1 MVPGAPGGDRWAL
14 GDGGCLEPGGDGP
27 EEGTMVAIVPVACG
41 HGWALVM
48 SSRVSTADSVTR
60 PPWSWLVKALL
71 CVGTEAQ

>member
-1 MVPGAPGGDRWAL
+1 
-14 GDGGCLEPGGDGP
+14 
-27 EEGTMVAIVPVACG
+27 MVAIVPVACG